1 MSDNDLIQRIE
12 SSEALRRARE
22 NLLSEISFRADKSA
36 RFDPFTI
43 LMIISII
50 VQVIAI
56 CQKRRH
62 PDGIIAD
69 IRNAKTLNKLKTRRL
84 RRKLDTLWEEC
95 CGNSA
100 EECESNALFDAVIEQ
115 SENAT
120 DEEINEI
127 MRLAAEVDAR

>member
-1 MSDNDLIQRIE
+1 MSDNDLKLRVE
-12 SSEALRRARE
+12 SSEVLRRARE
-22 NLLSEISFRADKSA
+22 NLLSEVSFRADKSA

-43 LMIISII
+43 IMLISII
-50 VQVIAI
+50 VQIIAV
-56 CQKRRH
+56 CQKRRN

-69 IRNAKTLNKLKTRRL
+69 IRNARTLPQFRTRRL
-84 RRKLDTLWEEC
+84 RRKLDALWEEC
-95 CGNSA
+95 CGHNT
-100 EECESNALFDAVIEQ
+100 EECASNALFDAVIEQ

>member
-1 MSDNDLIQRIE
+1 MADNDLIQRIE

-22 NLLSEISFRADKSA
+22 NLLSEVSFRADKSA

-62 PDGIIAD
+62 PDGIISD

-95 CGNSA
+95 CGHSS